1 MAVDIQTQRGFGFGK
16 TKALPIEGIINGGA
30 RSYDITPDGKHFVV
44 MVPKAEATPD
54 KAPAE
59 QINVTL
65 NWFEEL
71 RQRVPSGR

>member
-1 MAVDIQTQRGFGFGK
+1 
-16 TKALPIEGIINGGA
+16 
-30 RSYDITPDGKHFVV
+30 
-44 MVPKAEATPD
+44 MVPKAQTTSD

-71 RQRVPSGR
+71 KQRVPVK

>member
-1 MAVDIQTQRGFGFGK
+1 MAVEIQTERGFGFRK
-16 TKALPIEGIINGGA
+16 TKALPIEGILSTGP
-30 RSYDITPDGKHFVV
+30 RSFDVTPDGKRFVV

-71 RQRVPSGR
+71 RQRVPAGR